1 MTFFGGVG
9 GGRGDDCCGGD
20 ASAAA
25 AAAAPESMSS
35 ASTRSGCKYLRR
47 NSETRANSSVDSSS
61 LTSLFTCG
69 DGGDLERLAKGER
82 ERSRDGRR
90 RRRGFSSSSAS
101 SSEQGLL
108 LLLPMMLS
116 MVNPELF
123 ALPPPVTGDRRLTT
137 GRLTAVTG
145 AVGLGDRSPADRNG
159 GKRGESLVGGCGGGG
174 GGGIGGRVGKPDGG
188 GNGGPGGDA
197 DGGKSG
203 GAPSRGGGAG
213 GG

>member
-9 GGRGDDCCGGD
+9 GARGDDCCGGD

-25 AAAAPESMSS
+25 AAASAAAAAAEAMSS

-47 NSETRANSSVDSSS
+47 ISETRANPSVDSSF
-61 LTSLFTCG
+61 TSLFTCG

-82 ERSRDGRR
+82 ERSRDSRR
-90 RRRGFSSSSAS
+90 RRRGSTSSSSASS

-123 ALPPPVTGDRRLTT
+123 ALPLPPVMGDRRLTT
-137 GRLTAVTG
+137 GRLPAVAG
-145 AVGLGDRSPADRNG
+145 AVGLGDRSPAPAGRNG
-159 GKRGESLVGGCGGGG
+159 GKRGESLVG
-174 GGGIGGRVGKPDGG
+174 
-188 GNGGPGGDA
+188 
-197 DGGKSG
+197 
-203 GAPSRGGGAG
+203 
-213 GG
+213 